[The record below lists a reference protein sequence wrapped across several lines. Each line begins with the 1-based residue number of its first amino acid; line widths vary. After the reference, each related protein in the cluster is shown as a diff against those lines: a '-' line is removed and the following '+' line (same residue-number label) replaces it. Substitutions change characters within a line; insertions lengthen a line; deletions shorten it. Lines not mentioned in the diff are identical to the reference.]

1 MTALHYQNSL
11 ASTGA
16 LHARLHNPSSTG
28 RIGGRNENIQLIH
41 GKSTYT
47 EEKPPLYTAFA
58 MATKRPV
65 NENQS
70 DREEELW
77 EGAD

>member
-1 MTALHYQNSL
+1 MRTS
-11 ASTGA
+11 S
-16 LHARLHNPSSTG
+16 SSTVA
-28 RIGGRNENIQLIH
+28 

>member
-1 MTALHYQNSL
+1 MRTS
-11 ASTGA
+11 
-16 LHARLHNPSSTG
+16 SSTKVAG
-28 RIGGRNENIQLIH
+28 NS
-41 GKSTYT
+41 KYT

-65 NENQS
+65 NETRT
-70 DREEELW
+70 DKDEELY